1 MPDVLGER
9 VDRMTSQRTVP
20 VTAQGFSLQ
29 RAHLVGIG
37 GAGMSG
43 IARILAD
50 RGFAVSG
57 SDARDSP
64 MLAGLAARGVLT
76 AVGHDASNLQLL
88 PGGPTAVVVSTA
100 VRPDNPEVLA
110 ARALKIPVVRRA
122 DALAALMTGYRG
134 VCIAGTHGK
143 TSTTSMLTV
152 ALQQAGLDP
161 SFAIGG
167 ELTGSGLGAHH
178 GAGDIFVAEA
188 DESDGSFLSF
198 APHGAVITNLE
209 PDHLDHH
216 GTAQAY
222 TAVFDQFV
230 DRIEPGG
237 FLLVCAD
244 DPGSAALASRTRL
257 RRVLTYGRTETATV
271 RLVDHRSSGG
281 AVVVLA
287 DGREFEL
294 TLAVPGDHML
304 LNAVA
309 ALAVG
314 VELGVDPQVMAAGL
328 AAYTGVRRRFELKGV
343 AAGVTVYDDYAH
355 HPTEVAAQIA
365 AARGVLDAL
374 PGAAQLGTAL
384 SAVEQ
389 PGTGPAGTGQPG
401 TGQPG
406 TGQPGTGSAGAGLS
420 DAGLS
425 GAAAGRLVVVFQP
438 HLYSRTASF
447 AEAFGRALGA
457 ADVAVVLDVYGAR
470 EDPQPGVSGELIA
483 NAVPGGG
490 ATVLYHPDRAS
501 AAAFAAGVLRPGDI
515 VITMGAGD
523 VTAIGPELL
532 TLLEANQ

>member
-1 MPDVLGER
+1 
-9 VDRMTSQRTVP
+9 
-20 VTAQGFSLQ
+20 
-29 RAHLVGIG
+29 
-37 GAGMSG
+37 MSG

-57 SDARDSP
+57 SDARESP
-64 MLAGLAARGVLT
+64 MLTGLAARGVLT
-76 AVGHDASNLQLL
+76 AVGHDAANLQLL
-88 PGGPTAVVVSTA
+88 PGGPTTVVVSTA
-100 VRPDNPEVLA
+100 VHPDNPEVLA

-152 ALQQAGLDP
+152 ALQRAGLDP

-178 GAGDIFVAEA
+178 GEGDIFVAEA

-216 GTAQAY
+216 GTAEAY

-237 FLLVCAD
+237 FLVVCAD
-244 DPGSAALASRTRL
+244 DPGSAALAARTRL
-257 RRVLTYGRTETATV
+257 RRVLTYGRAESATV
-271 RLVDHRSSGG
+271 RLLDHRPSGA

-287 DGREFEL
+287 DGREFGL
-294 TLAVPGDHML
+294 SLSVPGDHML

-314 VELGVDPQVMAAGL
+314 VELGVDPQVLADGL
-328 AAYTGVRRRFELKGV
+328 AGYTGVRRRFELKGV

-355 HPTEVAAQIA
+355 HPTEVGAQIT
-365 AARGVLDAL
+365 AARGVLDAR
-374 PGAAQLGTAL
+374 PGA
-384 SAVEQ
+384 V
-389 PGTGPAGTGQPG
+389 P
-401 TGQPG
+401 
-406 TGQPGTGSAGAGLS
+406 
-420 DAGLS
+420 
-425 GAAAGRLVVVFQP
+425 GRLVVVFQP

-447 AEAFGRALGA
+447 AEAFGRALGG
-457 ADVAVVLDVYGAR
+457 ADLVVVLDVYGAR
-470 EDPQPGVSGELIA
+470 EEPQPGVSGELIA
-483 NAVPGGG
+483 TAVPAGGSGG
-490 ATVLYHPDRAS
+490 AVSPGPAVRGHLRRRG
-501 AAAFAAGVLRPGDI
+501 AAAGGHRDHHGRR
-515 VITMGAGD
+515 
-523 VTAIGPELL
+523 
-532 TLLEANQ
+532 

>member
-1 MPDVLGER
+1 
-9 VDRMTSQRTVP
+9 MTSQRTVP

-110 ARALKIPVVRRA
+110 ARELKIPVVRRA

-294 TLAVPGDHML
+294 ALAVPGDHML

-328 AAYTGVRRRFELKGV
+328 AANTGVRRRFELKGRPGSPCMTTTRITPLRSPPRLPLRV
-343 AAGVTVYDDYAH
+343 GFSMRYRA
-355 HPTEVAAQIA
+355 
-365 AARGVLDAL
+365 LCSWAL
-374 PGAAQLGTAL
+374 P
-384 SAVEQ
+384 SW
-389 PGTGPAGTGQPG
+389 
-401 TGQPG
+401 
-406 TGQPGTGSAGAGLS
+406 
-420 DAGLS
+420 
-425 GAAAGRLVVVFQP
+425 
-438 HLYSRTASF
+438 
-447 AEAFGRALGA
+447 
-457 ADVAVVLDVYGAR
+457 
-470 EDPQPGVSGELIA
+470 
-483 NAVPGGG
+483 
-490 ATVLYHPDRAS
+490 
-501 AAAFAAGVLRPGDI
+501 VLRCRLLSSRGPGR
-515 VITMGAGD
+515 
-523 VTAIGPELL
+523 
-532 TLLEANQ
+532 

>member
-1 MPDVLGER
+1 
-9 VDRMTSQRTVP
+9 MTAEGV
-20 VTAQGFSLQ
+20 SLE
-29 RAHLVGIG
+29 RAHLVGVG
-37 GAGMSG
+37 GVGMSG

-64 MLAGLAARGVLT
+64 ALAALTARGVLT
-76 AVGHDASNLQLL
+76 AVGHDALNLELL
-88 PGGPTAVVVSTA
+88 AGGPSAVVVSTA
-100 VRPDNPEVLA
+100 VRLDNPEVLA
-110 ARALKIPVVRRA
+110 ARARAIPVVRRA

-134 VCIAGTHGK
+134 VCVAGTHGK

-152 ALQQAGLDP
+152 ALQHAGLDP

-167 ELTGSGLGAHH
+167 ELTDSGLGAHH
-178 GAGDIFVAEA
+178 GEGDIFVAEA

-216 GTAQAY
+216 GTAEAY

-237 FLLVCAD
+237 FLVVCAD
-244 DPGSAALASRTRL
+244 DPGSAALAARTRL
-257 RRVLTYGRTETATV
+257 RRVLTYGRTASATV
-271 RLVDHRSSGG
+271 RLMYHRPTGDAL
-281 AVVVLA
+281 AVMA

-294 TLAVPGDHML
+294 DLAVPGDHML

-314 VELGVDPQVMAAGL
+314 VELGVDPQAMADGL

-343 AAGVTVYDDYAH
+343 ASGITVYDDYAH

-365 AARGVLDAL
+365 AARGVLATS
-374 PGAAQLGTAL
+374 PG
-384 SAVEQ
+384 S
-389 PGTGPAGTGQPG
+389 
-401 TGQPG
+401 
-406 TGQPGTGSAGAGLS
+406 
-420 DAGLS
+420 
-425 GAAAGRLVVVFQP
+425 AAGRLVVVFQP

-447 AEAFGRALGA
+447 AEAFGVALGE
-457 ADVAVVLDVYGAR
+457 ADLAVVLDVYGAR
-470 EDPQPGVSGELIA
+470 EDPQPGITGELIA
-483 NAVPGGG
+483 NAVPAGN
-490 ATVLYHPDRAS
+490 AAVLYHPDRAS
-501 AAAFAAGVLRPGDI
+501 AAAFVAGVLLPWDI

-532 TLLEANQ
+532 TLLEGTQ